1 MTAYVTTGHNGYCA
15 LSCETVKQ
23 QSGLI
28 QGNTSVSAEASVNK

>member
-1 MTAYVTTGHNGYCA
+1 MTAYVTTGYNRYGA

-28 QGNTSVSAEASVNK
+28 QGNTSVSAEAPVNQ